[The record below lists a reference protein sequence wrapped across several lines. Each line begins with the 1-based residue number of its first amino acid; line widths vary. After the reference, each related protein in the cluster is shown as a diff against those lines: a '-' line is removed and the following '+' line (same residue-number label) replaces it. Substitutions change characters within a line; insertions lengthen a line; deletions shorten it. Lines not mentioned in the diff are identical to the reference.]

1 MPINGRIFE
10 SKRNYLSGKIVYICI
25 VSNHSNYVIRSRIN
39 HKKFD
44 HNRTIFLDSCLN
56 TDNELHI
63 LLAGFYFALVWIHM
77 HISLAHRLT
86 TTGLLYLADV
96 RTLGSSYIISSVF
109 NHTFV
114 EFRSI
119 FQYLLV
125 LLINN
130 LTIRDLL
137 LSRTSNHN

>member
-1 MPINGRIFE
+1 MPINGGIFE

-25 VSNHSNYVIRSRIN
+25 VSNHNNYVIRSRIN
-39 HKKFD
+39 HRKFD

-77 HISLAHRLT
+77 HISLAYRLT

-96 RTLGSSYIISSVF
+96 RTLVSSYIISSAF
-109 NHTFV
+109 NRTSV

-125 LLINN
+125 LLINS
-130 LTIRDLL
+130 LTIWDLL

>member
-25 VSNHSNYVIRSRIN
+25 VWNHSNYVIRSRIN
-39 HKKFD
+39 HRKFD

-77 HISLAHRLT
+77 HISLACRLT

-96 RTLGSSYIISSVF
+96 RTLESSYIISSAF

-130 LTIRDLL
+130 LTIWDLL